1 MADAAIGA
9 VMRSVAERTLG
20 AATWEEWNASPQ
32 RRACFG
38 EHRGAGRL
46 QRRLPLVAYR
56 LFDGLPSLP
65 RWRETG
71 VMVAGMAI
79 GAASGAL
86 PRGDLA
92 QRLAR
97 SGMHRRSG
105 DAHVSDHRGADRPAG
120 SPVLPA
126 CRPLDRRPSPR
137 RREMGSMMAGMGY
150 RRSQMEHCPEE
161 GLAPRR
167 TEEVECLA
175 ASEGARF
182 GDHPRAGRLQR
193 RLPLAAYR
201 LLRRPSPSSLCGSGP
216 IMAGYRCS
224 QMEHC
229 REDGSCDVQRRDA
242 EPERRGLWR
251 PSGRG
256 PGCGFVC
263 LCRRAVLSSV
273 HRRCA
278 SPKRS
283 RRRLMWGC
291 RCSRGEPGGSRAVPS
306 VVRRFPLPPVAW
318 GHPRLGP
325 PVRNAERAPVG
336 RVRWVLKAAVSGRC
350 RRLRRGA

>member
-1 MADAAIGA
+1 MQPREHCREEIWRSDLRGVECIAA
-9 VMRSVAERTLG
+9 AEMRTL
-20 AATWEEWNASPQ
+20 ATIKARTGLQ
-32 RRACFG
+32 GRRSF
-38 EHRGAGRL
+38 R
-46 QRRLPLVAYR
+46 PVV
-56 LFDGLPSLP
+56 FS
-65 RWRETG
+65 TG
-71 VMVAGMAI
+71 V
-79 GAASGAL
+79 
-86 PRGDLA
+86 
-92 QRLAR
+92 
-97 SGMHRRSG
+97 HRRTG
-105 DAHVSDHRGADRPAG
+105 VKWGPI
-120 SPVLPA
+120 
-126 CRPLDRRPSPR
+126 
-137 RREMGSMMAGMGY
+137 MAGMGY
-150 RRSQMEHCPEE
+150 RRSRMEHCPEE

-182 GDHPRAGRLQR
+182 GDHRRAGRLQR

-263 LCRRAVLSSV
+263 LCRRAVFLSV

-278 SPKRS
+278 GPKRS
-283 RRRLMWGC
+283 
-291 RCSRGEPGGSRAVPS
+291 
-306 VVRRFPLPPVAW
+306 
-318 GHPRLGP
+318 
-325 PVRNAERAPVG
+325 
-336 RVRWVLKAAVSGRC
+336 
-350 RRLRRGA
+350 